1 MQTASKKVVNGWA
14 MYDWANSVYNLVITT
29 TFFPAYYA
37 AVTSTKNFPD
47 GIKFLGRNFKNTE
60 MKDYVMSFSFL
71 MVVLLI
77 PILSSISDY
86 KGNKKNYMRFFCYV
100 GALSCSLMFFFD
112 KDHVWLGLICL
123 LFAGI
128 GFYGSLVFYNSYL
141 PEIAAEE
148 DMDRISA
155 KGFAMGYIGSVI
167 LQMIGFAM
175 VVMMPDNEGL
185 ALKITFL
192 LVGLWWI
199 GFAQIPFS
207 RLPENAPKAE
217 RKQKKHPIIN
227 GFHELQKVW
236 KQVRQMPLLRNFLAS
251 FFFYSMGVQTVMLV
265 ATDFGIKELKL
276 PNSKLIITLVI
287 IQLVAIGGAFL
298 MSKLSSMF
306 GNLRVIF
313 ITVLLWIGVCIAGY
327 FTTTEFE
334 FYILA
339 ATVGLVM
346 GGIQALSRSTYSKF
360 MPPTKDTASF
370 FSFYDVTEKLAI
382 VIGLFSFGFIE
393 GQFDM
398 RTSILILIAFFV
410 LGFIFLLVT
419 SAKQMKLQAQNK

>member
-14 MYDWANSVYNLVITT
+14 MYDWSNSVYNLVITT

-47 GIKFLGRNFKNTE
+47 GIKFFGRNFKNTE
-60 MKDYVMSFSFL
+60 IKDYVMSFSFL

-86 KGNKKNYMRFFCYV
+86 KGNKKNYMRFFCYL

-141 PEIAAEE
+141 PEIAAKE

-199 GFAQIPFS
+199 GFAQIPFN
-207 RLPENAPKAE
+207 RLPDNAPKAE

-227 GFHELQKVW
+227 GFHELRKVYT
-236 KQVRQMPLLRNFLAS
+236 QIRQMPVMRNFLAS

-306 GNLRVIF
+306 GNLRVII

-327 FTTTEFE
+327 FTTTELG
-334 FYILA
+334 FYFLA

-398 RTSILILIAFFV
+398 RMSILILIIFFV

-419 SAKQMKLQAQNK
+419 SAKQMKLAASK

>member
-47 GIKFLGRNFKNTE
+47 GIKFFGRNFKNTE
-60 MKDYVMSFSFL
+60 IKDYVMSFSFL
-71 MVVLLI
+71 LVVLLI

-141 PEIAAEE
+141 PEIAAKE
-148 DMDRISA
+148 DMDSISA
-155 KGFAMGYIGSVI
+155 RGFAMGYIGSVI
-167 LQMIGFAM
+167 LQLIGFAM

-192 LVGLWWI
+192 MVGLWWM

-207 RLPENAPKAE
+207 RLPDNAPKAE

-227 GFHELQKVW
+227 GFHELRKVYR
-236 KQVRQMPLLRNFLAS
+236 QIRQMPVMRNFLAS

-306 GNLRVIF
+306 GNLRVII

-327 FTTTEFE
+327 YTTTELE
-334 FYILA
+334 F
-339 ATVGLVM
+339 
-346 GGIQALSRSTYSKF
+346 
-360 MPPTKDTASF
+360 
-370 FSFYDVTEKLAI
+370 
-382 VIGLFSFGFIE
+382 
-393 GQFDM
+393 
-398 RTSILILIAFFV
+398 
-410 LGFIFLLVT
+410 
-419 SAKQMKLQAQNK
+419 

>member
-14 MYDWANSVYNLVITT
+14 MYDWSNSVYNLVITT

-47 GIKFLGRNFKNTE
+47 GIKFFGRNFKNTE
-60 MKDYVMSFSFL
+60 IKDYVMSFSFL

-86 KGNKKNYMRFFCYV
+86 KGNKKNYMRFFCYL

-141 PEIAAEE
+141 PEIAAKE

-207 RLPENAPKAE
+207 RLPDNAPKAE

-227 GFHELQKVW
+227 GFHELRKVYT
-236 KQVRQMPLLRNFLAS
+236 QIRQMPVMRNFLAS

-306 GNLRVIF
+306 GNLRVII

-327 FTTTEFE
+327 FTTTELG
-334 FYILA
+334 FYFLA

-398 RTSILILIAFFV
+398 RMSILILIIFFV

-419 SAKQMKLQAQNK
+419 SAKQMKLAASK

>member
-37 AVTSTKNFPD
+37 AVTSTKNFPE
-47 GIKFLGRNFKNTE
+47 GIKLFGRNFKNTE

-86 KGNKKNYMRFFCYV
+86 KGNKKNYMRFFCYL

-141 PEIAAEE
+141 PEIAAKE

-199 GFAQIPFS
+199 SFAQIPFS
-207 RLPENAPKAE
+207 RLPDNAPKAE

-227 GFHELQKVW
+227 GFHELRKVYR
-236 KQVRQMPLLRNFLAS
+236 QIRQMPVMRNFLAS

-306 GNLRVIF
+306 GNLRVII
-313 ITVLLWIGVCIAGY
+313 ITVLLWVGVCIAGY
-327 FTTTEFE
+327 FTTTELE
-334 FYILA
+334 FYFLA

-398 RTSILILIAFFV
+398 RMSILILIIFFV

-419 SAKQMKLQAQNK
+419 SAKQMKLAASK

>member
-47 GIKFLGRNFKNTE
+47 GIKFFGRRFVNTE
-60 MKDYVMSFSFL
+60 VKDYVMSFSFL
-71 MVVLLI
+71 VVVLLI
-77 PILSSISDY
+77 PILSSIADY

-100 GALSCSLMFFFD
+100 GALSCSMMFFFD
-112 KDHVWLGLICL
+112 KDHVWLGLL
-123 LFAGI
+123 SLMFAGI

-141 PEIAAEE
+141 PEIAAEK

-167 LQMIGFAM
+167 LQMIGFAL
-175 VVMMPDNEGL
+175 VMMMPHNEGL

-192 LVGLWWI
+192 MVGLWWI
-199 GFAQIPFS
+199 GFAQIPFN
-207 RLPENAPKAE
+207 RLPNNAPKEE
-217 RKQKKHPIIN
+217 RKQKKHPLIN

-276 PNSKLIITLVI
+276 PNAKLIITLVI

-298 MSKLSSMF
+298 MSKLSSVF
-306 GNLRVIF
+306 GNLRVII
-313 ITVLLWIGVCIAGY
+313 ITVLLWIGVCVAGY
-327 FTTTEFE
+327 FITTEIH
-334 FYILA
+334 FYIIA

-393 GQFDM
+393 GQFNM
-398 RTSILILIAFFV
+398 RTSILILIIFFA

-419 SAKQMKLQAQNK
+419 SAKQMKLAASK